1 MDLLDSSSSP
11 ESSRRPPRHRR
22 PVLPVVAQWLCGA
35 SRSQDPSPPHL
46 RAPARSR
53 PVAASSQP
61 ARRTSATA
69 MAPPR
74 RASGEIPLPPP
85 RLFKD
90 PRPLLSPS
98 PSSTSSKASARREES
113 KREALRPRSWPEHR
127 RQAPSVASSL
137 WSTSPPT
144 NTTYRTARTPRCF
157 LTLPLIHLEPYT
169 PSSPEPRTHLRRRR

>member
-1 MDLLDSSSSP
+1 VDLLDPSSSP

-46 RAPARSR
+46 RASARSR

-61 ARRTSATA
+61 AQRTSATS

-85 RLFKD
+85 RLFKG
-90 PRPLLSPS
+90 
-98 PSSTSSKASARREES
+98 
-113 KREALRPRSWPEHR
+113 
-127 RQAPSVASSL
+127 
-137 WSTSPPT
+137 PPT
-144 NTTYRTARTPRCF
+144 PPFDHHRAPPPPKPLPEERNQRERPSGHGVGRSTAAKPPPSTARSRPPPLQPTP
-157 LTLPLIHLEPYT
+157 PLEPQ
-169 PSSPEPRTHLRRRR
+169 EPHGAS